1 MYCCNAMTDFVV
13 ASTVRN
19 EINSNSYKTA
29 SDAIEVLDDFIAW
42 LIDNASVR
50 AEQNGRKTVRAHDF
64 VATPVE
70 DLDRSFVVSSRVKD
84 RINGMGFNAS
94 SDAIN
99 GLNTYITWKIDAACR
114 RAESNGRKT
123 IRGHDFM
130 A

>member
-1 MYCCNAMTDFVV
+1 MTDYIV
-13 ASTVRN
+13 ASRVRE
-19 EINSNSYKTA
+19 EISSNSFKTG

-64 VATPVE
+64 VASPAE
-70 DLDRSFVVSSRVKD
+70 LEQSYIVSSRVKE
-84 RINGMGFNAS
+84 RIKGMGFNAS
-94 SDAIN
+94 SDVMD
-99 GLNTYITWKIDAACR
+99 GLNTYITWKIDAAIR

>member
-1 MYCCNAMTDFVV
+1 MTDYVV
-13 ASTVRN
+13 ASRVRE
-19 EINSNSYKTA
+19 EISSNSFKTG

-64 VATPVE
+64 VASPANLE
-70 DLDRSFVVSSRVKD
+70 QSYIVSSRVKD
-84 RINGMGFNAS
+84 RIKGMGFNAS
-94 SDAIN
+94 SDVMD
-99 GLNTYITWKIDAACR
+99 GLNTYINWKIDAACR
-114 RAESNGRKT
+114 RAENNGRKT

>member
-1 MYCCNAMTDFVV
+1 MTDYVV
-13 ASTVRN
+13 ASRVRE
-19 EINSNSYKTA
+19 EIGSNSFKTG

-64 VATPVE
+64 VASPAE
-70 DLDRSFVVSSRVKD
+70 IEQSYIVSSRVKE
-84 RINGMGFNAS
+84 RIKGMGFNAS
-94 SDAIN
+94 SDVID

>member
-1 MYCCNAMTDFVV
+1 MTDYVV
-13 ASTVRN
+13 ASRVRE
-19 EINSNSYKTA
+19 EISSNSFKTG

-64 VATPVE
+64 VASPAN
-70 DLDRSFVVSSRVKD
+70 LDQSYIVSSRVKD
-84 RINGMGFNAS
+84 RIKGMGFKAS
-94 SDAIN
+94 SDVMD
-99 GLNTYITWKIDAACR
+99 GLNTYINWKIDAACR
-114 RAESNGRKT
+114 RAENNGRKT

>member
-1 MYCCNAMTDFVV
+1 MPMTDFVV
-13 ASTVRN
+13 ASKVRD

-50 AEQNGRKTVRAHDF
+50 AKQNGRKTVRAHDF
-64 VATPVE
+64 VATTAQG
-70 DLDRSFVVSSRVKD
+70 LDTTFVVSSRVKD
-84 RINGMGFNAS
+84 RIKEMGFNTS
-94 SDAIN
+94 SDAID

-114 RAESNGRKT
+114 RAENNGRKT

>member
-1 MYCCNAMTDFVV
+1 MTDYVV
-13 ASTVRN
+13 ASRVRE
-19 EINSNSYKTA
+19 EISSNSFKTG

-64 VATPVE
+64 VASPANLE
-70 DLDRSFVVSSRVKD
+70 QSYIVSSRVKD
-84 RINGMGFNAS
+84 RIKGMGFKAS
-94 SDAIN
+94 SDVMD
-99 GLNTYITWKIDAACR
+99 GLNTYINWKIDAACR
-114 RAESNGRKT
+114 RAENNGRKT

>member
-1 MYCCNAMTDFVV
+1 MTMTDYVV
-13 ASTVRN
+13 ASRVRE
-19 EINSNSYKTA
+19 EISSNSFKTG

-64 VATPVE
+64 VASPAE
-70 DLDRSFVVSSRVKD
+70 LEQSYIVSSRVKE
-84 RINGMGFNAS
+84 RIRGMGFNAS
-94 SDAIN
+94 SDVMD
-99 GLNTYITWKIDAACR
+99 GLNTYITWKIDAAIR

>member
-1 MYCCNAMTDFVV
+1 MTDYVV
-13 ASTVRN
+13 ASRVRE
-19 EINSNSYKTA
+19 EISSNSFKTG

-64 VATPVE
+64 VASPAN
-70 DLDRSFVVSSRVKD
+70 LDQSYIVSSRVKD
-84 RINGMGFNAS
+84 RIKGMGFNAS
-94 SDAIN
+94 SDVMD
-99 GLNTYITWKIDAACR
+99 GLNTYINWKIDAACR
-114 RAESNGRKT
+114 RAENNGRKT

>member
-1 MYCCNAMTDFVV
+1 MTEYVV
-13 ASTVRN
+13 ASRVRE
-19 EINSNSYKTA
+19 EIGSNSFKTG

-64 VATPVE
+64 VASPAE
-70 DLDRSFVVSSRVKD
+70 LEQSYIVSSRVKE
-84 RINGMGFNAS
+84 RIKGMGFNAS
-94 SDAIN
+94 SDVMD

>member
-1 MYCCNAMTDFVV
+1 MTMTDYVV
-13 ASTVRN
+13 ASRVRE
-19 EINSNSYKTA
+19 EISSNSFKTG

-64 VATPVE
+64 VASPANLE
-70 DLDRSFVVSSRVKD
+70 QSYIVSSRVKD
-84 RINGMGFNAS
+84 RIKGMGFNAS
-94 SDAIN
+94 SDVMD
-99 GLNTYITWKIDAACR
+99 GLNTYINWKIDAACR
-114 RAESNGRKT
+114 RAENNGRKT

>member
-1 MYCCNAMTDFVV
+1 MTDYVV
-13 ASTVRN
+13 ASRVRE
-19 EINSNSYKTA
+19 EISSNSFKTG

-42 LIDNASVR
+42 SIDNASVR

-64 VATPVE
+64 VASPAE
-70 DLDRSFVVSSRVKD
+70 LEQSYIVSSRVKE
-84 RINGMGFNAS
+84 RIKGMGFNAS
-94 SDAIN
+94 SDVMD
-99 GLNTYITWKIDAACR
+99 GLNTYITWKIDAAYR

>member
-1 MYCCNAMTDFVV
+1 MTDFVV

-64 VATPVE
+64 VASPANLE
-70 DLDRSFVVSSRVKD
+70 QSYIVSSRVKD
-84 RINGMGFNAS
+84 RIKGMGFNAS
-94 SDAIN
+94 SDVMD
-99 GLNTYITWKIDAACR
+99 GLNTYINWKIDAACR
-114 RAESNGRKT
+114 RAENNGRKT

>member
-1 MYCCNAMTDFVV
+1 MTDYVV
-13 ASTVRN
+13 ASRVRE
-19 EINSNSYKTA
+19 EISSNSFKTG

-64 VATPVE
+64 VASPAN
-70 DLDRSFVVSSRVKD
+70 LDQSYIVSSRVKD
-84 RINGMGFNAS
+84 RIKGMGFNAS
-94 SDAIN
+94 SDVMD
-99 GLNTYITWKIDAACR
+99 GLNTYINWKIDAACR

>member
-1 MYCCNAMTDFVV
+1 MTDYVV
-13 ASTVRN
+13 ASRVRE
-19 EINSNSYKTA
+19 EISSNSFKTG

-50 AEQNGRKTVRAHDF
+50 AKQNGRKTVRAHDF
-64 VATPVE
+64 VASPAE
-70 DLDRSFVVSSRVKD
+70 LEQSYIVSSRVKE
-84 RINGMGFNAS
+84 RIKGMGFNAS
-94 SDAIN
+94 SDVMD